1 MTPEISWES
10 LIGSIG
16 VDRFEAAYFGRQSLH
31 VKQAFVPS
39 TGLEDL
45 NQWRSSLRGQET
57 TREAHRGRLEI
68 DPKVDTTQPIGPE
81 LEDLVAQGGPL
92 IIGAINKI
100 NPAIE
105 SLARTIAKGLGSFVG
120 VNAYLS
126 PPRKDA
132 LDLHYDDHDVIVL
145 QLAGEKLWTLGK
157 RVARGVARSKFFRA
171 DQDALKARAIAQD
184 TFHSFAIGPGDL
196 LYLPRGLFHRAT
208 ARHDVS
214 IHLSFGIRRPTGLD
228 FADLV
233 MQRLIADVGVREYA
247 PRLNAKTSDAEVL
260 IYLDQLRDRI
270 QSIISDD
277 TTRVEFLEQYRT
289 QFDGVTDRH

>member
-1 MTPEISWES
+1 MPPEISWES
-10 LIGSIG
+10 LIGSMG

-31 VKQAFVPS
+31 VKQAFTPS

-45 NQWRSSLRGQET
+45 DQWRHALRGQEV

-68 DPKVDTTQPIGPE
+68 DPKADSTQPIGPE
-81 LEDLVAQGGPL
+81 LEGLVAQGGPL
-92 IIGAINKI
+92 IVGAINKI

-105 SLARTIAKGLGSFVG
+105 SLARTIAEGLGSFVG

-145 QLAGEKLWTLGK
+145 QLAGEKLWTLGS
-157 RVARGVARSKFFRA
+157 RVARGVARSKFFQV
-171 DQDALKARAIAQD
+171 DQDALKARAIEQD
-184 TFHSFAIGPGDL
+184 TFRSFAIGPGDL

-208 ARHDVS
+208 ARHDTS

-233 MQRLIADVGVREYA
+233 MQRLIADVDVREYA
-247 PRLNAKTSDAEVL
+247 PRLNAETSDAEVL
-260 IYLDQLRDRI
+260 AYLDQLRDRI
-270 QSIISDD
+270 QSIAGDD
-277 TTRVEFLEQYRT
+277 GARAEFLEQYRT
-289 QFDGVTDRH
+289 RFDGVTDRD